1 MLSQLIILLNV
12 WLLKEYILFGGISY
26 DCQND
31 IRMGSILI
39 LLEDTTY
46 LISFWLKVNNYF
58 YLLSCYKN
66 EKRVGYSE
74 NLLTSEM
81 IKFTR
86 EL

>member
-12 WLLKEYILFGGISY
+12 WLLKEYISFGGKSY

-46 LISFWLKVNNYF
+46 LISFWLKVKNYF
-58 YLLSCYKN
+58 YLLSYYKN

-81 IKFTR
+81 IKFTW